1 MKLAV
6 TLIFIRRKGHPPR
19 RGPSQVFYHQQLLP
33 TSCNIVLQAMDGLA
47 ALVSEDQKVMRELL
61 EEDEK
66 EESVGGWGEV

>member
-1 MKLAV
+1 
-6 TLIFIRRKGHPPR
+6 
-19 RGPSQVFYHQQLLP
+19 
-33 TSCNIVLQAMDGLA
+33 MDGLA